1 MNFRVIGWTYYD
13 DGRYPAR
20 EELSES
26 AYRAIVSE
34 IRKRGYRFGGDSHHF
49 RRGCTPVLN
58 DGTRVCFSQRAWGA
72 LMAEAWGIED
82 PTGYAYMVWYVEGR
96 YDEAKNPVYPRPG
109 VRRKF
114 ILPPEALVS
123 VHEMHLADE
132 PFFAIRNGSKTVEIR
147 LCDEKRKVI
156 DNGDVIVFERGN
168 TGEKVVTR
176 VTEQWECESFLEA
189 YELFPPMRFGGGRR
203 YAQGTCRAHF
213 ALLHEGRGKGVRRT
227 RHRAYACRRRRLRK
241 IPTGKRGETLA
252 IIRGICYNR
261 SNEKTRKKE
270 RL

>member
-72 LMAEAWGIED
+72 LMAEAWGID
-82 PTGYAYMVWYVEGR
+82 DTDGYAYMVWYVEGR
-96 YDEAKNPVYPRPG
+96 YDETKNPIYPRPG
-109 VRRKF
+109 VKRKF

-176 VTEQWECESFLEA
+176 VTEQWACESFLEA
-189 YELFPPMRFGGGRR
+189 YELFPPMRFGAEDDVTPKELAERILR
-203 YAQGTCRAHF
+203 YYTR
-213 ALLHEGRGKGVRRT
+213 EEEREYGV
-227 RHRAYACRRRRLRK
+227 
-241 IPTGKRGETLA
+241 LA
-252 IIRGICYNR
+252 IELTLVAGGDY
-261 SNEKTRKKE
+261 EKFRQAKE
-270 RL
+270 GKPLQ

>member
-96 YDEAKNPVYPRPG
+96 YDETKNPVYPRPG

-176 VTEQWECESFLEA
+176 VTEQWACESFLEA
-189 YELFPPMRFGGGRR
+189 YELFPPMRFGAEDDVTPKELAERILR
-203 YAQGTCRAHF
+203 YYTR
-213 ALLHEGRGKGVRRT
+213 EEEKEYGV
-227 RHRAYACRRRRLRK
+227 
-241 IPTGKRGETLA
+241 LA
-252 IIRGICYNR
+252 IELTLVAGGDY
-261 SNEKTRKKE
+261 EKFRRAKE
-270 RL
+270 GKPLQ

>member
-1 MNFRVIGWTYYD
+1 MNYKVIGWTYYD
-13 DGRYPAR
+13 DGHYP
-20 EELSES
+20 EHGEMSES
-26 AYRAIVSE
+26 AYRAIITE
-34 IRKRGYRFGGDSHHF
+34 IRKKGYRFGGDSHHF

-72 LMAEAWGIED
+72 LMAEAWGID
-82 PTGYAYMVWYVEGR
+82 DTDGYAYMVWYVEGR
-96 YDEAKNPVYPRPG
+96 YDEAKNPVRPRPG

-176 VTEQWECESFLEA
+176 VTEQWVFDSFLAA
-189 YELFPPMRFGGGRR
+189 YEAFPPMRFGAEDDATPKELAERILR
-203 YAQGTCRAHF
+203 YYTR
-213 ALLHEGRGKGVRRT
+213 EEEKEYGV
-227 RHRAYACRRRRLRK
+227 
-241 IPTGKRGETLA
+241 LA
-252 IIRGICYNR
+252 IELTLVAGGDY
-261 SNEKTRKKE
+261 EKFRRAKE
-270 RL
+270 GKPLQ